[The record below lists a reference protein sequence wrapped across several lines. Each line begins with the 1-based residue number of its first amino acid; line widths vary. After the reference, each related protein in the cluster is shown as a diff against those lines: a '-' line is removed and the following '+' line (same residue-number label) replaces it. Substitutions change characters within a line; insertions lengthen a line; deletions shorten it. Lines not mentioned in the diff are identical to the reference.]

1 MEYKDYYQTLGVS
14 KTASQDEI
22 KKAYRKLA
30 RKHHPDV
37 NPGDKSAE
45 EKFKDIN
52 EAYEVL
58 GDPEKRQKYDQFG
71 AQWQQWQQT
80 GGQPNDFD
88 WGRWTG
94 QPGGGSYTYRTVTPD
109 EFQQMFGGNGGG
121 FSDFFE
127 MLFGGRGTRSRTNN
141 PFDDWGFQARARSG
155 QDVQHTID
163 VTLEEAFSGTTR
175 ALQWEDGRRVEA
187 KIPAGVKTGSRVR
200 LSGQGQP
207 GSGGASSGDL
217 YLEVNVL
224 PHRVFTREGDDLRRT
239 VPLDLYTAVL
249 GGTVQVA
256 ALDRTVDLKI
266 PAGTQNGRTFR
277 LRGLGMPNLRQPDQR
292 GDLYV
297 AVDVRLPESLTG
309 EERRLFEQLRA
320 LQRRTTR

>member
-30 RKHHPDV
+30 RQLHPDV
-37 NPGDKSAE
+37 NPGDQSAE
-45 EKFKDIN
+45 DKFKDIN

-58 GDPEKRQKYDQFG
+58 GDPDKRQKYDQLG

-80 GGQPNDFD
+80 GGQPGDFD

-94 QPGGGSYTYRTVTPD
+94 QPGGSYTYRTVTPD
-109 EFQQMFGGNGGG
+109 EFQDIFSGNGGG

-127 MLFGGRGTRSRTNN
+127 MLFGGRGGRSRAGS
-141 PFDDWGFQARARSG
+141 PFDDWGFQARTRPG
-155 QDVQHTID
+155 QDVQHTVD

-175 ALQWEDGRRVEA
+175 VLQWEDGRRIEA
-187 KIPAGVKTGSRVR
+187 RIPQGVKTSSRVR

-217 YLEVNVL
+217 YLDVNVL
-224 PHRVFTREGDDLRRT
+224 PHGVFTREGDDLRRT
-239 VPLDLYTAVL
+239 VPIDLYTALL

-297 AVDVRLPESLTG
+297 TVDVRLPEHLTD
-309 EERRLFEQLRA
+309 EERRIVEQLRA
-320 LQRRTTR
+320 LQRRAAP